1 VLMQMHTRKC
11 FAPQIPSRFDRGSG
25 LWVPTINMAPAREHG
40 ELIELLPPEAS
51 RMSIAPLMA
60 ALRER
65 MDNEFNDGDYMI
77 AVGDPSII
85 AAACIIAARKS
96 GGIMRILRW
105 DRQTSSYMLVE
116 ARP

>member
-1 VLMQMHTRKC
+1 MRKV
-11 FAPQIPSRFDRGSG
+11 FAPQIPSRFDRPTGV
-25 LWVPTINMAPAREHG
+25 WVPTVNMAPAEQHG
-40 ELIELLPPEAS
+40 QLVVLLPPEAS
-51 RMSIAPLMA
+51 RKSVVPLMA

-65 MDNEFNDGDYMI
+65 MDAEFNDGDFLI

-85 AAACIIAARKS
+85 AAASIIAARKS

-105 DRQTSSYMLVE
+105 DRMTSSYTLME